1 MRRGRHRP
9 RGDLARL
16 TERATS
22 RCCRSSCWRPGRLPP
37 ASRRTSLSLAGRCQ
51 GFGNRHRLLRDSN
64 INGAF
69 MQVAEASRLV
79 HDCLYT
85 GNNWLPVHCQ
95 SDLRDKNTMAE
106 TYRCPKCQSTQVK
119 HWQFPDWMLVHWVLN
134 PGLAFNE
141 LVLGQ
146 KVPKLTL
153 VCQACQLPRAERMYI
168 PCPGC
173 NAIHDARIWD
183 KKNAFGNWLGLICP
197 TCATSPASEPDIAP
211 RAAFVRSHLV
221 SAVSLL
227 FQGSPRSTAGNNLNT
242 LHKPD

>member
-1 MRRGRHRP
+1 
-9 RGDLARL
+9 
-16 TERATS
+16 
-22 RCCRSSCWRPGRLPP
+22 
-37 ASRRTSLSLAGRCQ
+37 
-51 GFGNRHRLLRDSN
+51 
-64 INGAF
+64 
-69 MQVAEASRLV
+69 MQVAEASRLG

-85 GNNWLPVHCQ
+85 GNSWLPINCQ
-95 SDLRDKNTMAE
+95 KYLRDKNTMAE

-153 VCQACQLPRAERMYI
+153 VCQACQLPRAERVYI

-183 KKNAFGNWLGLICP
+183 KKNAFGNWLGLVCP
-197 TCATSPASEPDIAP
+197 TCSQRIPSLWNLT
-211 RAAFVRSHLV
+211 
-221 SAVSLL
+221 SLL
-227 FQGSPRSTAGNNLNT
+227 VLLLSAPIWYLPYRFYFRDRPVVQQATISTRFTSQTDLFTLLLGLLLLLAVVIGIRSVFFA
-242 LHKPD
+242 